1 LWKNKYQQSEQNMNI
16 WELSEKAEYI
26 ADRHECLLSQW
37 RYYVNTLIQGI
48 TLSKAKLYH
57 VLDSTPDESLRFFL
71 FDHFAIQINLAE
83 CFNSHTIEYAIE
95 LRDGSDKLL
104 IAKATIDDDGLIDNA
119 ISNRDREK
127 VLDHYL
133 ELIRPVY
140 DSLHLAVQQNTP
152 LSMTLLQQSS
162 VA

>member
-1 LWKNKYQQSEQNMNI
+1 MNI

-26 ADRHECLLSQW
+26 ADKHQRLLSQW
-37 RYYVNTLIQGI
+37 HHYGNTLIQGI
-48 TLSKAKLYH
+48 TLSKAKLH
-57 VLDSTPDESLRFFL
+57 HSVGCNADESLRFFL
-71 FDHFAIQINLAE
+71 FDHFAIHISLAE
-83 CFNSHTIEYAIE
+83 GFNSHTIEYAIA
-95 LRDGSDKLL
+95 LRDGSDKVL
-104 IAKATIDDDGLIDNA
+104 IAKAVIDDDGRIDNL

-140 DSLHLAVQQNTP
+140 DSLYQAVHDNTP
-152 LSMTLLQQSS
+152 LSLALLQQSA